1 MLVIAGSAITDSVMA
16 WSTSLDGDAVMWL
29 VNFAPLRTIP

>member
-1 MLVIAGSAITDSVMA
+1 VMA